1 MGGSRKP
8 EAGKWSDLTL
18 EKILVKIDGMMCGMC
33 EAHVNDAIR
42 KSFPVKKVSSSHSKG
57 ETVIVTDTDI
67 DEARLRQAIDETG
80 YTVLSI
86 QREPYE
92 KKGLF
97 GFKK

>member
-1 MGGSRKP
+1 M
-8 EAGKWSDLTL
+8 TL